1 MTRLHDPAWSLRII
15 SGALRRLPAGP
26 GPILRGM
33 AQTSDPVGL
42 HVALCCGC
50 GSVRVVELSGRPP
63 TALVPRQRAV
73 APAAC
78 DTCGTVTDHA
88 YVSNSTPGDAATAT
102 VRRLVRRLAEMGV
115 VVGHLS
121 EAPGPGARAVVVEL
135 ADGWRGIALRPGL
148 ASADVVS
155 TLRAAGAALF
165 SEDGWVTAPTGGRSV
180 TLG

>member
-1 MTRLHDPAWSLRII
+1 MRRIPTFVVVL
-15 SGALRRLPAGP
+15 ALAGIPSVVAGQGTAP
-26 GPILRGM
+26 GPD
-33 AQTSDPVGL
+33 APS
-42 HVALCCGC
+42 
-50 GSVRVVELSGRPP
+50 
-63 TALVPRQRAV
+63 V

-88 YVSNSTPGDAATAT
+88 YVSNSATDDEATAT

-121 EAPGPGARAVVVEL
+121 GAPDAGARAVVVEL

-148 ASADVVS
+148 SSVDVVS
-155 TLRAAGAALF
+155 TLKAAGAALF